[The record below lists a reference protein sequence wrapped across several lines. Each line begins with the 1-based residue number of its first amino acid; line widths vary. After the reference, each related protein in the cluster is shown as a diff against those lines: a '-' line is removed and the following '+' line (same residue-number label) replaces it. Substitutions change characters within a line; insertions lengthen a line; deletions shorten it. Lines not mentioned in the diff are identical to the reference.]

1 MIAEVK
7 QDGNKWRYRF
17 YLKLTQTNEIRK
29 TKGKFPTQEAAQ
41 HALEKCIMTYRQNNP
56 QVDNKLAQIIGDDKS
71 KEYLEEPHQ
80 FIPVIQLNDVFQVYI
95 TSEEGKKQTPLVKAL
110 YMNHIAES
118 SLGKQNITDI
128 TTQDVVKFL
137 NTIKAS
143 YSDDFVNSLINLLY
157 LVFEHGVNVNYL
169 SSNPMDNLG
178 I

>member
-7 QDGNKWRYRF
+7 QDGDKWRYRF
-17 YLKLTQTNEIRK
+17 FLKLSKTKQIRK

-41 HALEKCIMTYRQNNP
+41 QALEKCIITYTQNNSEAN
-56 QVDNKLAQIIGDDKS
+56 DES
-71 KEYLEEPHQ
+71 KECPDETHQ

-95 TSEEGKKQTPLVKAL
+95 TSEEGKKQTPLVNAL
-110 YMNHIAES
+110 YMNHIAGS

-143 YSDDFVNSLINLLY
+143 YSDDFVNSLNNLLY